1 MSVKVTG
8 YEGILAGS
16 TGFSRKL
23 RQIMSYAEHSARTF
37 SQPLKDTA
45 MNTVI
50 PPQSARQTAAL
61 RKLHAEAALERFPLN
76 IQMALRLV
84 AAVAKRRAEHQK
96 RAVQNATKKTEE

>member
-1 MSVKVTG
+1 
-8 YEGILAGS
+8 
-16 TGFSRKL
+16 
-23 RQIMSYAEHSARTF
+23 
-37 SQPLKDTA
+37 

-84 AAVAKRRAEHQK
+84 AAVAKRRAERQQ
-96 RAVQNATKKTEE
+96 RVFQNVKMKTDE